1 MLYKYRSTYLPAI
14 SDRLSIHNPG
24 FNFTDAEIYSMQE
37 ICGFETTVR
46 GSSPWCQVFTHSEWR
61 SFEYARDVIHYY
73 RAGPGTP
80 YSRAMGWLWLNAT
93 TNLLLEGPQSAGP
106 FYFSFVHDGDIV
118 PMLTALGL
126 FEDAKDLPVDRIKE
140 DRQWKT
146 SQVTPMGGRILFERM
161 TCPTGLYVRFN
172 VNDGIVPLKG
182 CDDGPGSSCA
192 LDAFAE
198 YVKARG
204 QDAGD
209 FRKICGLG
217 KDAPRALTF
226 LRQPGFPG

>member
-1 MLYKYRSTYLPAI
+1 
-14 SDRLSIHNPG
+14 
-24 FNFTDAEIYSMQE
+24 
-37 ICGFETTVR
+37 
-46 GSSPWCQVFTHSEWR
+46 
-61 SFEYARDVIHYY
+61 
-73 RAGPGTP
+73 
-80 YSRAMGWLWLNAT
+80 
-93 TNLLLEGPQSAGP
+93 
-106 FYFSFVHDGDIV
+106 
-118 PMLTALGL
+118 MLTALSL

-204 QDAGD
+204 QAAGD